1 MGVKMDT
8 PKMQRL
14 CQPANPG
21 IITACQHDPSRTSNV
36 NHWHAQMGLKE
47 IPDGKLHLGKKQHL
61 QHLQGLLWCLVFAVA
76 SGALFRISMT
86 DLQI

>member
-1 MGVKMDT
+1 MNLTRCKMKKRADEMEIWGLRWT
-8 PKMQRL
+8 PQR
-14 CQPANPG
+14 C
-21 IITACQHDPSRTSNV
+21 SRRTSNV
-36 NHWHAQMGLKE
+36 NHWHAQMNIKE

-76 SGALFRISMT
+76 SGALFHIFMT